1 MKYLKLSISPTARAI
16 HPIDRVLAGHGAV
29 NREALLHV
37 GARADG
43 TTVLL
48 YRVTGNGDAFDDALA
63 EQPEVF
69 DHDVVD
75 LGGNGYH
82 AFVQAEATDGGAT
95 LLDIAHEHTLII
107 DTPLAFTEEGLRA
120 TLVGTHENLRVALGD
135 IPNGMDVSVDS
146 AGTYVPGSEDL
157 LSPLTDRQLEVFE
170 TAVEEGYYDVPRRAT
185 HEDVAENLG
194 CAPSTVDEHLRKAE
208 SRVVTGL
215 IQ

>member
-75 LGGNGYH
+75 LGGNSYH

-170 TAVEEGYYDVPRRAT
+170 TAVEEGYYDVPRKAT
-185 HEDVAENLG
+185 HEDIAENLG

>member
-37 GARADG
+37 GAWADG

-82 AFVQAEATDGGAT
+82 AFVQAEATDG
-95 LLDIAHEHTLII
+95 
-107 DTPLAFTEEGLRA
+107 
-120 TLVGTHENLRVALGD
+120 V
-135 IPNGMDVSVDS
+135 
-146 AGTYVPGSEDL
+146 
-157 LSPLTDRQLEVFE
+157 
-170 TAVEEGYYDVPRRAT
+170 
-185 HEDVAENLG
+185 
-194 CAPSTVDEHLRKAE
+194 
-208 SRVVTGL
+208 
-215 IQ
+215 